1 MSEDAY
7 MKIMIPVDSQAEIDT
22 ALKKYAGVDQL
33 DCEKEGYCILQGPQE
48 ALEGVLECLG
58 YEDSIQE
65 FICPDCGMEV
75 KDGEKCDKC
84 ENDEE
89 DECNESDENDE
100 NDENDEED
108 EEDESDEDDESDEC
122 DGKECKESDEEDE
135 EDESDEDDESDEEDE
150 DDESDE
156 DDECDE
162 EDECNESYATTEAL
176 RKVVADR
183 AQLRREA
190 VKETLDHQFMETTLF
205 ESMEESQAKSMKALV
220 TEAVDQ
226 ILEKAC
232 VAVVSDTTK
241 LFESYVNKEI
251 IPSIDSYIK
260 KEVVPSIVAKLDE
273 NVDGYLRFVGEE
285 LSTEMLSEGM
295 IVQSPKSEMLESF
308 AGELLELIESKLQ
321 IMPEREDAMIKA
333 KSAISELTEELQ
345 NMKVEQAKTK
355 RALIEAK
362 RESYVAKHMPAELS
376 EAQKETL
383 ANYASEELKECATMT
398 EFRKA
403 FNKACKDIKEY
414 YEEPEVRS
422 ASKPDP
428 APRKAGESIADVLFR
443 MG

>member
-48 ALEGVLECLG
+48 ALEGVLEALG
-58 YEDSIQE
+58 YEDSIKE
-65 FICPDCGMEV
+65 FVCPDCGAEV
-75 KDGEKCDKC
+75 ADGEKCDQC

-89 DECNESDENDE
+89 DECNESEKAVKESDED
-100 NDENDEED
+100 D
-108 EEDESDEDDESDEC
+108 EEDESDEGDESDEEDESDEC
-122 DGKECKESDEEDE
+122 DGKECKESDEGDE
-135 EDESDEDDESDEEDE
+135 EDESDEG
-150 DDESDE
+150 DESDE

-176 RKVVADR
+176 RKVVANH
-183 AQLRREA
+183 AQLRMEA

-205 ESMEESQAKSMKALV
+205 ESMEEEQAKSMKAIV

-232 VAVVSDTTK
+232 VAVVSDVTK

-251 IPSIDSYIK
+251 VPSIDSYIQE
-260 KEVVPSIVAKLDE
+260 EVVPSIVSKLDE

-285 LSTEMLSEGM
+285 LSEEMLKEGM

-308 AGELLELIESKLQ
+308 AGELLGLIESKLQ
-321 IMPEREDAMIKA
+321 VMPEREDALLKA
-333 KSAISELTEELQ
+333 KSSISDLTEELQ
-345 NMKVEQAKTK
+345 EMKIEQTK
-355 RALIEAK
+355 MKKALIEAK
-362 RESYVAKHMPAELS
+362 RESYVLKHMPEELS
-376 EAQKETL
+376 ESQKETL
-383 ANYASEELKECATMT
+383 SKYAEEELSECQTMT

-414 YEEPEVRS
+414 YEEPEVRTF
-422 ASKPDP
+422 SKPEP
-428 APRKAGESIADVLFR
+428 APSKASETIADVLFR

>member
-48 ALEGVLECLG
+48 ALEGVLESLG

-65 FICPDCGMEV
+65 FVCPDCGAEV
-75 KDGEKCDKC
+75 ADGQCDKC
-84 ENDEE
+84 AENDE
-89 DECNESDENDE
+89 CSESDEN
-100 NDENDEED
+100 D
-108 EEDESDEDDESDEC
+108 EEDESDEDESDENDESDE
-122 DGKECKESDEEDE
+122 DDENDENDESDEDESDENDE
-135 EDESDEDDESDEEDE
+135 EDESDED
-150 DDESDE
+150 ESDE
-156 DDECDE
+156 DDEEDE
-162 EDECNESYATTEAL
+162 EDECNESYATTEAI
-176 RKVVADR
+176 RAVVANH
-183 AQLRREA
+183 AQLRMEA

-205 ESMEESQAKSMKALV
+205 ESMEEDQAKSMKAIV

-251 IPSIDSYIK
+251 IPAIDSYIK
-260 KEVVPSIVAKLDE
+260 EEVVPSIVAKLDE

-285 LSTEMLSEGM
+285 LSEEMLKEGM
-295 IVQSPKSEMLESF
+295 IVQSPKSEILEGF
-308 AGELLELIESKLQ
+308 TGELLALIESKLQ
-321 IMPEREDAMIKA
+321 IVPEREDALLKA
-333 KSAISELTEELQ
+333 KESITELTEEIQEL
-345 NMKVEQAKTK
+345 KIEQMKTK
-355 RALIEAK
+355 KALIEAK
-362 RESYVAKHMPAELS
+362 RESYVMKHMPENLS

-383 ANYASEELKECATMT
+383 SNYAAEELKECATMT

-403 FNKACKDIKEY
+403 FNKACKDIREY
-414 YEEPEVRS
+414 YEEPEIRS
-422 ASKPDP
+422 VSKPDP
-428 APRKAGESIADVLFR
+428 APRKTGESIADVLFR